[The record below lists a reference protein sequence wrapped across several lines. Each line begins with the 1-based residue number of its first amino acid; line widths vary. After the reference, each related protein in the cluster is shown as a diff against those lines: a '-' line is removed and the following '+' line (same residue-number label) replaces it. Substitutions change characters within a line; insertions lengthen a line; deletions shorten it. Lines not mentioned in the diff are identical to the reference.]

1 MVEKKTYIIT
11 HIILWILIPLILFPI
26 IWVVSTSI
34 RRDEAAFST
43 KLFSSRVSLQNY
55 KDLLAPEKNIPA
67 LIQELQNL
75 ILMTP
80 PYDNWSKQKIE
91 KEIEKD
97 IEALNNYLR
106 ETKDR
111 YNLVNSSFIE
121 LNNFMNSKV
130 ENIKNDVGLL
140 LETLKTYL
148 EKNLPEEG
156 VNKED
161 LKVVLYNLYKHRKIS
176 NDKIFRIF
184 HKELELN
191 LDSKG
196 FLEISIFKESY
207 DRKLGNLERK
217 LEEIN
222 EKLRTNREIY
232 SKTLRDYDSI
242 QQRILSINKLI
253 SEDIEGEVSY
263 LKEYSELKIAKNF
276 HDFSFASYKGESEF
290 SNKIFSIVD
299 RLAKYKDFYKTYENL
314 KQLIKW
320 SEVSKDSYLQ
330 KSLIKIS
337 DKIGVLLDSL
347 EASIS
352 EMKDYNMKLA
362 ILKQE
367 NEFLEM
373 QKELLQ
379 DEEENVQEELR
390 PTTKYAEIKIFI
402 NSLEEKLNTLNNI
415 NALNEIIR
423 ELSGWEGEFR
433 DFITSYIINYGRDN
447 LSNRIEAAADRLKWF
462 SDYSTFYD
470 KAQIFF
476 VYLSGTLEKAS
487 KLLEE
492 IKDRWRDYFS
502 KSLKGEKAN
511 IIELDNL
518 YNIVKTDYVNFVS
531 SNMNIVSKK
540 AGDLIDS
547 IPFREAK
554 RWLSRID
561 SEIFRVDQIW
571 KQKTKHYFLKWVR
584 NSVLVAGIAAVIT
597 TLICSLAAYPF
608 SRMRFW
614 GRRYGIL
621 TLLLIQMF
629 PSAVYMIAIYSL
641 LNILGRF
648 IPFLGLDTLSGLTFV
663 YLGNI
668 AYNMYLIKGYY
679 DTIPDSL
686 EESAMID
693 GATRFQ
699 TFYKIVFPLAR
710 PILTVV
716 VILTFM
722 NIFNEFIFARIILQD
737 AQKYTY
743 AIGLWTFSSGPY
755 QTEWGLFT
763 AAALLGMLPMTV
775 LFLSLQKYIVSGL
788 TKGAVKG

>member
-1 MVEKKTYIIT
+1 MVEKKTYIVT

-55 KDLLAPEKNIPA
+55 KDLLAPEKNMPA
-67 LIQELQNL
+67 LTQELQNL
-75 ILMTP
+75 ILITP
-80 PYDNWSKQKIE
+80 PYDKWSRERIE

-97 IEALNNYLR
+97 IKALDDYVR
-106 ETKDR
+106 ETQDR
-111 YNLVNSSFIE
+111 YNLVNTSFLE
-121 LNNFMNSKV
+121 LNKFMNSKIEV
-130 ENIKNDVGLL
+130 IKNDVKLL
-140 LETLKTYL
+140 LGNLKTYL
-148 EKNLPEEG
+148 ETNIPKEGLKNES
-156 VNKED
+156 
-161 LKVVLYNLYKHRKIS
+161 LKVVLYHLYKNRRMK
-176 NDKIFRIF
+176 NEDLFRIF
-184 HKELELN
+184 NKELKEVIGWK
-191 LDSKG
+191 D
-196 FLEISIFKESY
+196 ISDFKEDY
-207 DRKLGNLERK
+207 DAKLGHI
-217 LEEIN
+217 EEKIAEID
-222 EKLRTNREIY
+222 EKLKVNYEIY
-232 SKTLRDYDSI
+232 NETLRDYDLV
-242 QQRILSINKLI
+242 QQKILSINKFINEDINKEI
-253 SEDIEGEVSY
+253 SELREYID
-263 LKEYSELKIAKNF
+263 LKNAKNF
-276 HDFSFASYKGESEF
+276 SDFSFASYKEESYVYR
-290 SNKIFSIVD
+290 KINLLIN
-299 RLAKYKDFYKTYENL
+299 RLSKYTDFYSISENL
-314 KQLIKW
+314 KRISKW
-320 SEVSKDSYLQ
+320 SQYFKDSYLQ
-330 KSLIKIS
+330 ASLVIIS
-337 DKIGVLLDSL
+337 DKLEALLDSL
-347 EASIS
+347 ESAIS
-352 EMKDYNMKLA
+352 DLERYNKKLA
-362 ILKQE
+362 ILNQE

-379 DEEENVQEELR
+379 DEEEESKEEVK
-390 PTTKYAEIKIFI
+390 PASKYADVKMFIDSLDKKINRVNSI
-402 NSLEEKLNTLNNI
+402 NSLEEILK
-415 NALNEIIR
+415 
-423 ELSGWEGEFR
+423 ELSSWEEEFR
-433 DFITSYIINYGRDN
+433 EFATSYVINYGRDN
-447 LSNRIEAAADRLKWF
+447 LSNRIEATADRLKWF
-462 SDYSTFYD
+462 SDYNTFYD

-476 VYLSGTLEKAS
+476 GYLDGTLEKVS
-487 KLLEE
+487 KLVNE
-492 IKDRWRDYFS
+492 IKSKWREDFD
-502 KSLKGEKAN
+502 KSLKGERVTLS
-511 IIELDNL
+511 ELDNL
-518 YNIVKTDYVNFVS
+518 YNVIKTDYVNFVS

-540 AGDLIDS
+540 AGDLLDN
-547 IPFREAK
+547 IPFKEAK
-554 RWLSRID
+554 NWLKKID
-561 SEIFRVDQIW
+561 SEIFRIDQIW

-584 NSVLVAGIAAVIT
+584 NSVVVSGIAAIIT

-641 LNILGRF
+641 LNVLGRF

-763 AAALLGMLPMTV
+763 AAALLGMLPMTI